1 MGNLKINNLFNLI
14 QMAQE
19 LVSSIVTYL
28 LNYWEIKTVKEFKFH
43 QLMEKDH
50 AFVFRLDI
58 NPI

>member
-50 AFVFRLDI
+50 VLAFRLDI